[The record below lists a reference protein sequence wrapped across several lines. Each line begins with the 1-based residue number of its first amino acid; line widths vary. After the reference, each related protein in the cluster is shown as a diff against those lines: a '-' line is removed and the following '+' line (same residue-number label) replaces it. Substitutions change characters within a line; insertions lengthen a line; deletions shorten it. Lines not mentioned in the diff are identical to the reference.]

1 MSYEFDR
8 RRIEQLIMLSGL
20 ALFVV
25 LAAVI
30 PARMSPL
37 DSDLVVWRCAFVS
50 SRWRA
55 CLKGSDVE
63 T

>member
-30 PARMSPL
+30 PA
-37 DSDLVVWRCAFVS
+37 
-50 SRWRA
+50 
-55 CLKGSDVE
+55 
-63 T
+63 

>member
-1 MSYEFDR
+1 MVAHRRKVAQCGASIRQIAETSYDNPATAEGYYEFDR

-30 PARMSPL
+30 P
-37 DSDLVVWRCAFVS
+37 D
-50 SRWRA
+50 
-55 CLKGSDVE
+55 
-63 T
+63 